1 MVHHGEKSKSS
12 SLEQFLPFKFFF
24 SCLTVAIQALFWDFM
39 LEPNSISDHMSV
51 MLMPDIAGMH
61 LQAFTRCPCFFIL
74 KTIFHNQQKQSP
86 ALELG
91 LSVFPL
97 FSPVLF
103 AVGLLA
109 LWYWMVCPGMVK
121 DRFLSHSTRSIVQ
134 WIFTVLGPEVPYL
147 SR

>member
-1 MVHHGEKSKSS
+1 MMVHHGEKSKSS

-97 FSPVLF
+97 FPCF
-103 AVGLLA
+103 
-109 LWYWMVCPGMVK
+109 VCCWLPGSLIL
-121 DRFLSHSTRSIVQ
+121 D
-134 WIFTVLGPEVPYL
+134 GL
-147 SR
+147 SRDGKGSFPFSQY